1 MPGDGDTVF
10 QLFQRPKKTLRKP
23 ETDSSEPEVSDG
35 IFSVDSCGPP

>member
-23 ETDSSEPEVSDG
+23 ETDSFEPEVPDE
-35 IFSVDSCGPP
+35 ILSVESCGPT